1 MNKSWETPTGQPGFP
16 GSGLRLDIKGVGCA
30 ISACRQRWRSAL
42 SLVCQGVKQSIQ
54 LSSIAVNSGIA
65 ACSTGHQ
72 WQMALKL
79 RDEIWGFEE
88 LVTRLNS
95 VAKACEH
102 GLHWNRVIGLM
113 RGMSQW
119 RCVPDNFS
127 CSTVVS
133 ACSRTEHWEHSLDLW
148 RELNRYMTPNIVA
161 YGAACVASR
170 LKSAEAALELLEEME
185 LKSLKRNLIICNIH
199 LTSYAAG
206 THWQEALVLL
216 EEMLSDDSELPE
228 PNLIS
233 LREVSEAVGSAC
245 GLHSREL
252 FGRLQCLVDDVLM
265 PNESDRAS
273 FKKRRG
279 FSSLVPLNAAIEAME
294 LLDSHDSLSAR
305 SVFALQG
312 QMLPVLFA
320 LQRLAAFSSV
330 EESIRSLESSFCCYI
345 CWWFR
350 NPYKKPVEVGSL
362 SHYYKFLYISQ
373 LVGNGIS
380 EPLTVSFLCRSC
392 HSI

>member
-1 MNKSWETPTGQPGFP
+1 M
-16 GSGLRLDIKGVGCA
+16 GCA
-30 ISACRQRWRSAL
+30 ISACRQRWRAAL
-42 SLVCQGVKQSIQ
+42 SLVCQGVQQSIQ
-54 LSSIAVNSGIA
+54 LSSIAVNSGIS

-79 RDEIWGFEE
+79 RDEIWGLEQ
-88 LVTRLNS
+88 LVTGLNS

-102 GLHWNRVIGLM
+102 GLHWNQVIGLM
-113 RGMSQW
+113 RGMSEW

-127 CSTVVS
+127 CSTAVS

-148 RELNRYMTPNIVA
+148 RELKRYMTPNVVA

-216 EEMLSDDSELPE
+216 EEMQDDPELPE

-252 FGRLQCLVDDVLM
+252 FRRLQCLVDDVLM
-265 PNESDRAS
+265 PTGSEGRAS
-273 FKKRRG
+273 FKKRKG

-294 LLDSHDSLSAR
+294 LLDSHDSLSAG

-312 QMLPVLFA
+312 QMLPILFA
-320 LQRLAAFSSV
+320 LQRLQWPWATASFGSSDSTCRDV
-330 EESIRSLESSFCCYI
+330 EESIRSLESF
-345 CWWFR
+345 
-350 NPYKKPVEVGSL
+350 L
-362 SHYYKFLYISQ
+362 SHLF
-373 LVGNGIS
+373 
-380 EPLTVSFLCRSC
+380 TSFRT
-392 HSI
+392 

>member
-148 RELNRYMTPNIVA
+148 RELKRYMTPNIVA

-252 FGRLQCLVDDVLM
+252 FERLQCLVDDVLM
-265 PNESDRAS
+265 PNGSDRAS
-273 FKKRRG
+273 FKKRTG

-294 LLDSHDSLSAR
+294 LLDSHDSLSAG

-320 LQRLAAFSSV
+320 LQRLAQRPWAFSASV

-345 CWWFR
+345 C
-350 NPYKKPVEVGSL
+350 
-362 SHYYKFLYISQ
+362 
-373 LVGNGIS
+373 
-380 EPLTVSFLCRSC
+380 
-392 HSI
+392 

>member
-148 RELNRYMTPNIVA
+148 RELKRYMTPNIVA

-345 CWWFR
+345 C
-350 NPYKKPVEVGSL
+350 
-362 SHYYKFLYISQ
+362 
-373 LVGNGIS
+373 
-380 EPLTVSFLCRSC
+380 
-392 HSI
+392 